1 MPRAR
6 GSNAGFGRPILA
18 RLHAAASAGMAF
30 GAILGSLIV
39 VGPDMLATFRSE
51 VIVLPVILY
60 VGNPKPGAAVPAGAF
75 GITNRPDVLLA
86 MVGEAL
92 TRMGRG

>member
-1 MPRAR
+1 
-6 GSNAGFGRPILA
+6 
-18 RLHAAASAGMAF
+18 
-30 GAILGSLIV
+30 
-39 VGPDMLATFRSE
+39 MLATFRSE
-51 VIVLPVILY
+51 GIVLPVILY

-75 GITNRPDVLLA
+75 GITNRPDVLLR